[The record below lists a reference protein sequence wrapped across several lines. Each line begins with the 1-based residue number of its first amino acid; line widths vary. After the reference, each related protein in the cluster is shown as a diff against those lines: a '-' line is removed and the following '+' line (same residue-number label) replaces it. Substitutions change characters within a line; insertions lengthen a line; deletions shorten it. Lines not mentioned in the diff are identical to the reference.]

1 MSETKQIDYPDL
13 TWLGT
18 VIGPHGVNGEL
29 KVYPLTDD
37 PNFYCKSLNFFLRE
51 HAKGFDE
58 ININNLKIHKGIWI
72 LKCREC
78 EGRNLA
84 ESWKRSRLLV
94 NDEDLRPLDDDEVF
108 LHQIEG
114 AVVVDSPGKLLG
126 KVVEII
132 ETGAGYIYSVQQP
145 NGREFLVPSSGNIV
159 QFFDSQ
165 NKKLV
170 IDPIPGLM
178 ES

>member
-1 MSETKQIDYPDL
+1 M
-13 TWLGT
+13 GT
-18 VIGPHGVNGEL
+18 IIGPHGVQGEL

-37 PNFYCKSLNFFLRE
+37 PDFYCNSLKSFLRE
-51 HAKGFDE
+51 NAQGFDT
-58 ININNLKIHKGIWI
+58 INIKSLKIHKGIWV
-72 LKCREC
+72 LKCKEC
-78 EGRNLA
+78 GDRNLA
-84 ESWKRSRLLV
+84 EGWKKSRLLV
-94 NDEDLRPLDDDEVF
+94 NDKALRPLDDNEVF
-108 LHQIEG
+108 LHQIWG
-114 AVVVDSPGKLLG
+114 AIVVDSLEKSLG

-132 ETGAGYIYSVQQP
+132 ETGAGYVYAVQQP
-145 NGREFLVPSSGNIV
+145 NGEEFLVPSSGNIV

>member
-1 MSETKQIDYPDL
+1 MPETSETDYPDL

-18 VIGPHGVNGEL
+18 IIGPHGVQGEL

-37 PNFYCKSLNFFLRE
+37 PNFYCKSLKSFLRE
-51 HAKGFDE
+51 GVKGFE
-58 ININNLKIHKGIWI
+58 FLNIKSLKIHKGIWI
-72 LKCREC
+72 LKCKEC
-78 EGRNLA
+78 EDRNLA
-84 ESWKRSRLLV
+84 ESWKKSRLLV
-94 NDEDLRPLDDDEVF
+94 NDKDLRPLGDDEVF
-108 LHQIEG
+108 LHQIKG
-114 AVVVDSPGKLLG
+114 ATVVNSLEETLG
-126 KVVEII
+126 EVVEII
-132 ETGAGYIYSVQQP
+132 ETGAGYVYTVQKP
-145 NGREFLVPSSGNIV
+145 NGEEFLVPSSGNIV